1 MRRIGLSKFGIASLL
16 LSLFNAVGIF
26 IYNLLIT
33 ILEMNLYKGIE
44 GYYVMLTVIGLIN
57 LGYIFL
63 NVLALGLGI
72 KGILQKKRGR
82 VPAFIGTIISS
93 GILILVISSIF
104 LKLIFRY

>member
-1 MRRIGLSKFGIASLL
+1 MRRTSLSNFGIASLL

-57 LGYIFL
+57 LGYIQFRITYI
-63 NVLALGLGI
+63 N
-72 KGILQKKRGR
+72 
-82 VPAFIGTIISS
+82 
-93 GILILVISSIF
+93 
-104 LKLIFRY
+104 KLLFHSRN